1 MNDDSWSL
9 ETLNDRGIRNYSQE
23 AVTLSTRDLIYN
35 IDRDFTDPARWN
47 NKFALPLI
55 QNEYLFNKKKE
66 KKGDDYNHDSFYQ
79 RSSDRRNSKFL
90 TEGASPREFMP
101 ICLDSSHERQPGL
114 HARISLLICAL
125 VIRAACVAAS
135 PNFVFPGHERVIPR

>member
-35 IDRDFTDPARWN
+35 IDRDFTDPTRWN

-55 QNEYLFNKKKE
+55 QNEYLFNKKR
-66 KKGDDYNHDSFYQ
+66 KKKRKVTITIPIVFTSEVRIEEI
-79 RSSDRRNSKFL
+79 RSAWRREHRRGNLCQFVWTRRTRGSRGYTLGSRFWFVPSL
-90 TEGASPREFMP
+90 YAR
-101 ICLDSSHERQPGL
+101 RAWL
-114 HARISLLICAL
+114 HRLISYS
-125 VIRAACVAAS
+125 RATSA
-135 PNFVFPGHERVIPR
+135 